1 MRNCKLLLSV
11 MVLCCL
17 TGCIWDDRHISKKK
31 AEEVAEDLIG
41 QDVTYVTSYD
51 YPEEKKRIL
60 VFADEVDNEFAIES
74 QLRKRS
80 FQGAEYGR
88 YICHLTDNYA
98 SAVMMSHKEE
108 MMAILE
114 KYELV
119 EYIDESLWQ
128 EPDITTGD
136 GSVAMSIYLEVPPRP
151 NPVDIQ
157 LLERVATAGAE
168 LDQLFDLTYDADYR
182 LKAREKGLEFETYA
196 PGGGITIY
204 FNYPDTNYKGEY
216 IERSYLA
223 TFDWSMSRDERW
235 TAETLFKD
243 MKKQID
249 KQVERNAKNEWEM
262 SKKEK

>member
-1 MRNCKLLLSV
+1 MRKCMLLLSV
-11 MVLCCL
+11 MAICCL

-31 AEEVAEDLIG
+31 AEQVAEDLIS
-41 QDVTYVTSYD
+41 QDVTYVASYE
-51 YPEEKKRIL
+51 YPEEKKRVW
-60 VFADEVDNEFAIES
+60 VFEDETGNEFAIES

-80 FQGAEYGR
+80 FQGVEYGR
-88 YICHLTDNYA
+88 YICYLTDNY
-98 SAVMMSHKEE
+98 SSGVMMSHKEE

-136 GSVAMSIYLEVPPRP
+136 GSVAMSIYLETPPKS

-157 LLERVATAGAE
+157 LLKRVAMAGAE

-182 LKAREKGLEFETYA
+182 LKAREKGLEFETFA
-196 PGGGITIY
+196 PSGGITIY

-216 IERSYLA
+216 IESCYLA
-223 TFDWSMSRDERW
+223 TFDWTMCEDERW
-235 TAETLFKD
+235 TAETLLQD
-243 MKKQID
+243 MKKQIE
-249 KQVERNAKNEWEM
+249 KQVEQDAKNEWEM